1 MSTEVIFALVLS
13 SVFLGALAWLVI
25 YSRLQH
31 RKAAPPESKPLPAA
45 SKAEEVRTAE
55 VRTPRASVL
64 SQAAKR

>member
-25 YSRLQH
+25 YSRLQN
-31 RKAAPPESKPLPAA
+31 RKAKPPESQPLPAA
-45 SKAEEVRTAE
+45 PKAEEVRTAE

-64 SQAAKR
+64 SQAAKQ